1 MDRAHVY
8 EQFAKLLGYP
18 DGKYVETAEHCRG
31 AVAQYSDEAQ
41 GNLCEFHSRIES
53 RTTEQLQELFVQTFD
68 LNPVC
73 VLEVGWHLYGDNY
86 DRGAFL
92 VKTREQLRRHG
103 IAESTELPDHLTH
116 VLALLARMDAEEAS
130 AFAAGSVIP
139 ALDKMLAGIAGKA
152 SSYEFLLIALRQT
165 LALAHTPALQEVN
178 HE

>member
-1 MDRAHVY
+1 MNRAHAY
-8 EQFAKLLGYP
+8 EQFAKLLDYPVDGYI
-18 DGKYVETAEHCRG
+18 ETAELCRRAVGHC
-31 AVAQYSDEAQ
+31 SDEVERKL
-41 GNLCEFHSRIES
+41 GEFHSRIEG

-103 IAESTELPDHLTH
+103 IAESAELPDHLTH
-116 VLALLARMDAEEAS
+116 VLALLARMEPEEGS
-130 AFAAGSVIP
+130 AFAAQSVIP

-152 SSYEFLLIALRQT
+152 SPYEFLLIALRQT
-165 LALAHTPALQEVN
+165 LAVAHAPALQGVN